1 MFAHGDADWPGLA
14 KINEEAGEIVQV
26 IGKLMQTHGKSAH
39 WDGTDLA
46 VRLREEL
53 ADMIAAIT
61 FVVERMND
69 DEQFDFY
76 TRMRE
81 KLALFRRWHQENT

>member
-1 MFAHGDADWPGLA
+1 MFAHGDAHWPGLA

-26 IGKLMQTHGKSAH
+26 IGKLMQTHGKPAH

-46 VRLREEL
+46 VRLREEM
-53 ADMIAAIT
+53 ADMTAAIT